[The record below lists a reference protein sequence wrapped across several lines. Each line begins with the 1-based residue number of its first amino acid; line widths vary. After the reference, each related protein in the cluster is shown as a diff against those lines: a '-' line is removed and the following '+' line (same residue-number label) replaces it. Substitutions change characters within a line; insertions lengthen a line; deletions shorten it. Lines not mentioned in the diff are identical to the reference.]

1 MIRIMEQRKSEELQF
16 DEEENVA
23 ERNDKNN
30 ISSSLLSFF
39 SPLFHQNNFSD
50 SSGKKF
56 DKIK

>member
-30 ISSSLLSFF
+30 FSSF
-39 SPLFHQNNFSD
+39 SHSTYFD